1 MTSSGR
7 TEPHKSLA
15 ETSREEIQAKYDAVI
30 QELCDLGE
38 LWLEWHAERRDTKQ
52 VEIAIGQA
60 TRESR
65 RLEKKLRKPK

>member
-1 MTSSGR
+1 MSPT
-7 TEPHKSLA
+7 TKEELQA
-15 ETSREEIQAKYDAVI
+15 EYDAVI

-60 TRESR
+60 IRESR
-65 RLEKKLRKPK
+65 RYEKKLRKYQ